1 MGEPQHVP
9 QLSHGQF
16 SFRRHPVLLVDLDK
30 AECPRADPRAADEK
44 SPERPSGGRLQFG
57 MVAGFISERRPTSN
71 RNPRP
76 DCVGI
81 RMEAAFCVEEALAKH
96 GKPDIF
102 NTDQGGQFTSLE
114 FTRVLLD
121 AKVAISMDGKG
132 AWRDNFFVERLWR
145 SVKYEEVYLRAYE
158 SVREARTSI
167 GRYLAFYNAGRP
179 HSSLDARTPDEAYF
193 GLKETAM
200 AA

>member
-30 AECPRADPRAADEK
+30 AECPSADPRAADEK

-81 RMEAAFCVEEALAKH
+81 RIGMRARRIQ
-96 GKPDIF
+96 P
-102 NTDQGGQFTSLE
+102 T
-114 FTRVLLD
+114 
-121 AKVAISMDGKG
+121 ISP
-132 AWRDNFFVERLWR
+132 
-145 SVKYEEVYLRAYE
+145 
-158 SVREARTSI
+158 I
-167 GRYLAFYNAGRP
+167 G
-179 HSSLDARTPDEAYF
+179 TPNYF
-193 GLKETAM
+193 QSP
-200 AA
+200 